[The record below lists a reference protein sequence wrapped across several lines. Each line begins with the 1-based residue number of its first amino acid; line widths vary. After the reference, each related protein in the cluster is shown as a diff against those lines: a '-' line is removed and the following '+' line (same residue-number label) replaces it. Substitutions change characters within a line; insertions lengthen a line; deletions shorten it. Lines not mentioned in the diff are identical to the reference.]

1 MFGKKFFKILAF
13 NTIYGIMDVNR
24 WQQNAVEMSQTFEN
38 TRFRLKTRKAV
49 IMKKTLRILSILI
62 LTAILTLTF
71 ASCGASEKSNT
82 ETPDTEAKK
91 DIIPEVDENTLG
103 GIMWAAFTQACKD
116 NATPLDIAT
125 AISQNEAIQFM
136 PMVMEIE
143 PGLLSGFDN
152 FEVTG
157 FKSGATFAPMISS
170 IAFVS
175 YVFEL
180 EEGANIDEFVNTLKS
195 NCNPN
200 WNICVQAEQTV
211 VGSQNNTVFFV
222 MCPLSNEG

>member
-1 MFGKKFFKILAF
+1 
-13 NTIYGIMDVNR
+13 MDVNR
-24 WQQNAVEMSQTFEN
+24 RQKNAVEMSQTFEN

-62 LTAILTLTF
+62 LTAILALTF

-91 DIIPEVDENTLG
+91 DIVPEVDENTLG

>member
-1 MFGKKFFKILAF
+1 
-13 NTIYGIMDVNR
+13 
-24 WQQNAVEMSQTFEN
+24 MSQTFEN

-49 IMKKTLRILSILI
+49 IMKKTLKILSILI
-62 LTAILTLTF
+62 LTAILALTF

>member
-1 MFGKKFFKILAF
+1 
-13 NTIYGIMDVNR
+13 MDVNR
-24 WQQNAVEMSQTFEN
+24 RQKNAVEMSQTFEN

-62 LTAILTLTF
+62 LTAILALTF
-71 ASCGASEKSNT
+71 ASCGASEKSNTETPDAEATSEKSNT